1 MLDRLGLLEAVL
13 FAAAEPVSEAKLC
26 DILGVSQSD
35 LERLLTDYQE
45 LLLKPLRGIML
56 RAVAGGWQLVT
67 KPEAA
72 ESVSQLAGQKRYRL
86 SKPALEVLAIVAYRQ
101 PITRLEIEELRGV
114 KCERSLLT
122 LIERNLICE
131 VGRKEAIGRPVL
143 YGTTDTFLEQFNLY
157 SLKDLPPTGPSVD
170 TL

>member
-26 DILGVSQSD
+26 AILGLGQSD
-35 LERLLTDYQE
+35 LGRLMADYQE
-45 LLLKPLRGIML
+45 LLKKPLRGIIL

-72 ESVSQLAGQKRYRL
+72 ESVSQLASQKRYRL
-86 SKPALEVLAIVAYRQ
+86 SRPALEVLAMVAYKQ
-101 PITRLEIEELRGV
+101 PITRLEIEEIRGV
-114 KCERSLLT
+114 NCERSLLT
-122 LIERNLICE
+122 LMERNLIYE
-131 VGRKEAIGRPVL
+131 VGRKDALGRPIL

-157 SLKDLPPTGPSVD
+157 SLKDLPPTRP
-170 TL
+170 

>member
-1 MLDRLGLLEAVL
+1 LLDRLGLLEAVL

-26 DILGVSQSD
+26 DILSVNPGD
-35 LERLLTDYQE
+35 LARLLADYQE
-45 LLLKPLRGIML
+45 LLAKPLRGIML

-72 ESVSQLAGQKRYRL
+72 ASVSQLASQKRYRL

-114 KCERSLLT
+114 KCERALLT
-122 LIERNLICE
+122 LIERDLIRE
-131 VGRKEAIGRPVL
+131 VGRKEAIGRPIL

-157 SLKDLPPTGPSVD
+157 SLKDLPPMRP
-170 TL
+170 

>member
-26 DILGVSQSD
+26 AILGVGQSD
-35 LERLLTDYQE
+35 LGRLMADYQE
-45 LLLKPLRGIML
+45 LLKKPLRGIIL

-72 ESVSQLAGQKRYRL
+72 ESVSQLASQKRYRL
-86 SKPALEVLAIVAYRQ
+86 SRPALEVLAMVAYKQ
-101 PITRLEIEELRGV
+101 PITRLEIEEIRGV
-114 KCERSLLT
+114 NCERSLLT
-122 LIERNLICE
+122 LMERNLIYE
-131 VGRKEAIGRPVL
+131 VGRKDALGRPIL

-157 SLKDLPPTGPSVD
+157 SLKDLPPTRP
-170 TL
+170 

>member
-26 DILGVSQSD
+26 SILGGSPSD
-35 LERLLTDYQE
+35 FGRLISGYQE
-45 LLLKPLRGIML
+45 LLEKPQRGIRL

-72 ESVSQLAGQKRYRL
+72 ELVSQLAGQKRYRL

-101 PITRLEIEELRGV
+101 PITRLEIEEMRGV
-114 KCERSLLT
+114 KCERTLLT
-122 LIERNLICE
+122 LMERNMICE
-131 VGRKEAIGRPVL
+131 IGRKEALGRPIL

-157 SLKDLPPTGPSVD
+157 SLRDLPPTR
-170 TL
+170 L